1 MRNNK
6 TAWKYWNCKP
16 TGKLKMTKVSELE
29 FTPEML
35 ENGWRGHRVEM
46 PNTDA
51 QRCVSDPE
59 SAARFIANFGDVE
72 MVYDEKY
79 NCWTVPA
86 FAVGR
91 EEFSERKQAHC
102 ARWGCE

>member
-1 MRNNK
+1 MK
-6 TAWKYWNCKP
+6 
-16 TGKLKMTKVSELE
+16 KVSELE

-46 PNTDA
+46 PDTDA
-51 QRCVSDPE
+51 QRYVSDPE

-79 NCWTVPA
+79 KCWTVPA

-91 EEFSERKQAHC
+91 EEFSKRKQAHC
-102 ARWGCE
+102 ARWGSEQEN

>member
-1 MRNNK
+1 MR
-6 TAWKYWNCKP
+6 
-16 TGKLKMTKVSELE
+16 VSELK

-35 ENGWRGHRVEM
+35 ENAWLGHAIEM

-51 QRCVSDPE
+51 QRYVSNPK
-59 SAARFIANFGDVE
+59 AAASFIANFGDVE
-72 MVYDEKY
+72 MVRDEKY
-79 NCWTVPA
+79 KCWTVPA

-91 EEFSERKQAHC
+91 EEFSVSKAAHC